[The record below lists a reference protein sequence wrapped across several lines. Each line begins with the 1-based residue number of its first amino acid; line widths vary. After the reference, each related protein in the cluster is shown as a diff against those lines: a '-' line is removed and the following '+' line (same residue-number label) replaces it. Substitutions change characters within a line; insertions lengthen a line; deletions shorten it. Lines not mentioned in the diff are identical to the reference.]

1 VVELE
6 ENFMQAPVKLR
17 RTSGFSARHK
27 KKAKSK
33 DKNKSFPGITEETAK
48 AIEDAL
54 SEAMTDDEKNPTSLL
69 NTLKGR
75 NNTLRRKKRNQTEE
89 FSMGGDV
96 RYNPSRGK
104 TY

>member
-1 VVELE
+1 MVKLE
-6 ENFMQAPVKLR
+6 EHSMQTPVRPR
-17 RTSGFSARHK
+17 RKPEFLARHAK
-27 KKAKSK
+27 KGKK
-33 DKNKSFPGITEETAK
+33 KSFPGITEDTAK

-54 SEAMTDDEKNPTSLL
+54 SEAMTDEKKNPTSKY

-75 NNTLRRKKRNQTEE
+75 NNTLKRKKRSEIEE

-96 RYNPSRGK
+96 RYNSNRGK